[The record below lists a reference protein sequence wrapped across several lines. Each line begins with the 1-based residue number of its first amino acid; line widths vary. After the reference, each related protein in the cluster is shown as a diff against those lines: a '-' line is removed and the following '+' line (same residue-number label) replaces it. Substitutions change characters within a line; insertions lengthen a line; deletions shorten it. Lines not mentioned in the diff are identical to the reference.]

1 MINLQP
7 EGPARRIRQSLVVIL
22 GSPCL
27 FYESLAWLFEKEVA
41 EKCILVPDPG
51 ALAREVRT
59 TARRRLLLIDALDR
73 DFEKE
78 LGELFALPDWD
89 ALSFA
94 VALFNMMN
102 GRSIERRAFMRG
114 VSGFFYRQDSLA
126 VVLKGIDAL
135 LQGEAWIP
143 HRLLTELTLGRRNG
157 ARPEQEET
165 SLTKRELDVLA
176 LIAGGASNEQIGDK
190 LCISPHTVKTHVYNV
205 FKKLQVPNRLQA
217 ALWAEKNL

>member
-1 MINLQP
+1 M
-7 EGPARRIRQSLVVIL
+7 
-22 GSPCL
+22 
-27 FYESLAWLFEKEVA
+27 
-41 EKCILVPDPG
+41 
-51 ALAREVRT
+51 
-59 TARRRLLLIDALDR
+59 LLIDALDR

-78 LGELFALPDWD
+78 LSGLFSLPEWD
-89 ALSFA
+89 TMAFA

-126 VVLKGIDAL
+126 VVLKGMDAL
-135 LQGEAWIP
+135 LHGEAWIP

-157 ARPEQEET
+157 SRAET
-165 SLTKRELDVLA
+165 DEANLTKRELDVLA